1 MKRIEDPI
9 RWLDARSDAS
19 DDVRALLSRGRDA
32 LGPSKDELTRLGA
45 FAAGAGTGGALG
57 GAGAV
62 GKVAAVRAGSHL
74 AAKAGALKLA
84 AILAV
89 GVGGGVG
96 YSVLHAKSEAP
107 PAVTTVVGAS
117 DSVPA
122 VGAARLDE
130 PPAAAS
136 PASAAPT
143 VTPAEPP
150 ASVAVTHVK
159 TAATATALVTAPAA
173 PGAAPAAAPVAPPAT
188 DVPPAA
194 VVVAESPPPAQAP
207 PGESELALLDRARTR
222 VGSDPAGA
230 MRALDEHRA
239 RFPNGTFAQERE
251 VLAIETLVRLGRR
264 QEAKAR
270 ADAFGRAFPTSAHR
284 RRIAVL
290 LGENGG
296 E

>member
-45 FAAGAGTGGALG
+45 FAAGAGTGALG

-96 YSVLHAKSEAP
+96 YSVLHRASEAP

-117 DSVPA
+117 DSVPS

-130 PPAAAS
+130 PPAVTAQAS
-136 PASAAPT
+136 IAPT

-150 ASVAVTHVK
+150 ASTAVTHVK
-159 TAATATALVTAPAA
+159 TAATTTAPVTAPAA
-173 PGAAPAAAPVAPPAT
+173 LPAAPPAT

-251 VLAIETLVRLGRR
+251 VLAIETLIRLGRR
-264 QEAKAR
+264 PEAKAR

-290 LGENGG
+290 LGESGG
-296 E
+296 D

>member
-32 LGPSKDELTRLGA
+32 LGTSKDELTRLGA

-57 GAGAV
+57 GAGTV

-130 PPAAAS
+130 LPATAS

-143 VTPAEPP
+143 VNPAEPP
-150 ASVAVTHVK
+150 ASVPVTHVK
-159 TAATATALVTAPAA
+159 TAATAAVTAPAA
-173 PGAAPAAAPVAPPAT
+173 PGAPAAEPLTAPAT
-188 DVPPAA
+188 NVPPAA

-207 PGESELALLDRARTR
+207 PGESELALLDRARTH

-251 VLAIETLVRLGRR
+251 VLAIETLIRLGRR
-264 QEAKAR
+264 PEAKAR

-290 LGENGG
+290 LGESGG
-296 E
+296 D

>member
-32 LGPSKDELTRLGA
+32 LGPSQDELTRLGA

-57 GAGAV
+57 GAGTL

-96 YSVLHAKSEAP
+96 YSVLHRASEAP

-130 PPAAAS
+130 LPAAAS
-136 PASAAPT
+136 QASAAPT
-143 VTPAEPP
+143 ATPAEPR
-150 ASVAVTHVK
+150 ASVPVTHVK
-159 TAATATALVTAPAA
+159 EVATAPVT
-173 PGAAPAAAPVAPPAT
+173 APAAAPVAPPAT

-207 PGESELALLDRARTR
+207 PGESELALLDRARTHL
-222 VGSDPAGA
+222 GTDPAGA

-264 QEAKAR
+264 QEARTR